1 MGKEDILM
9 HQSEIVGNA
18 RAFAIKTMFF
28 LLLIAFSVVMY
39 LESKA
44 MLDMAYAFVVL
55 VLFIEFLNV
64 KLYQ

>member
-1 MGKEDILM
+1 M

-55 VLFIEFLNV
+55 VSFIEFLNV